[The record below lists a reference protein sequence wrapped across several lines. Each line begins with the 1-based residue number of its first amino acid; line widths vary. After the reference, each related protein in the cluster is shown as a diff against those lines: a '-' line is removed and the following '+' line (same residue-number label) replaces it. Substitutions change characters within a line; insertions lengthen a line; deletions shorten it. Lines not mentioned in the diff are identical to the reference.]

1 MDIKRELLFY
11 HETSSH
17 LNKRIQK
24 SHFLFRLSILNIHI
38 ITDILDL
45 GGDLDYWPAKI
56 NGQRMKQSILI
67 DSSKATF
74 DIGNIIYITS
84 LRC

>member
-38 ITDILDL
+38 ITKEKVQ
-45 GGDLDYWPAKI
+45 WVV
-56 NGQRMKQSILI
+56 QQI
-67 DSSKATF
+67 DR
-74 DIGNIIYITS
+74 GH
-84 LRC
+84 

>member
-38 ITDILDL
+38 ITAVTL
-45 GGDLDYWPAKI
+45 
-56 NGQRMKQSILI
+56 LI
-67 DSSKATF
+67 KNHSHIAREIQYDTRPK
-74 DIGNIIYITS
+74 
-84 LRC
+84 L

>member
-38 ITDILDL
+38 IT
-45 GGDLDYWPAKI
+45 
-56 NGQRMKQSILI
+56 
-67 DSSKATF
+67 ATF
-74 DIGNIIYITS
+74 IANVFIYFW
-84 LRC
+84 LLL